1 MYFEQYISITNI
13 YKLKTFFNKNI
24 CEISVVRFVLHLP
37 KFESKY
43 NVFECL
49 ENLLYHVL
57 LYYYSHLH
65 DMLKIDRYNIHT

>member
-1 MYFEQYISITNI
+1 MTNI

-43 NVFECL
+43 NVL
-49 ENLLYHVL
+49 SV
-57 LYYYSHLH
+57 
-65 DMLKIDRYNIHT
+65 